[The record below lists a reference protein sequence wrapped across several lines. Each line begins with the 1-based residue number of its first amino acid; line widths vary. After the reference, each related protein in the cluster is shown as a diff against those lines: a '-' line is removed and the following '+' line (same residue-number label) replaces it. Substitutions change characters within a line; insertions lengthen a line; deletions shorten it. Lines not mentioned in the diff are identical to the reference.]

1 MHGASMLLAVV
12 LTTPVAGSAPAA
24 TVQNVVARF
33 FPAAL
38 TLDSQNNSV
47 PGEDRHSAFV
57 VGDLNHDGSQYICA
71 VYWNNDSGAISV
83 LSPAGDGSVVASILP
98 RYMGG
103 VEGEV
108 ELLDLD
114 HDGRPEIVVT
124 ISRSRGLP
132 GTWIFK
138 WTGTALR
145 LIGPIHR
152 GGDAY
157 DSDLADATFLDVDGD
172 GTVALV
178 DHHVGGRIC
187 DDCDDY
193 EQFSLFRMQNGDLKL
208 SGRLDS
214 FLQFTRGTGAPT
226 ARTATF
232 TVAVNPSAARQLIV
246 VNGERDGSAR
256 VSSAQI
262 VLNGQ
267 PVVGPSNFNQKVGVI
282 HLPVALSE
290 NNTLTVTLD
299 GKPGGTVTLLLLP
312 TP

>member
-1 MHGASMLLAVV
+1 MKRMLILVAASLLMTVSSSAVAASAQTIV
-12 LTTPVAGSAPAA
+12 NRLFPSELTVDRL
-24 TVQNVVARF
+24 NARVS
-33 FPAAL
+33 P
-38 TLDSQNNSV
+38 
-47 PGEDRHSAFV
+47 EDRHSVFV

-83 LSPAGDGSVVASILP
+83 LSPIGEGSVVASILP

-132 GTWIFK
+132 GAWIFK
-138 WTGTALR
+138 WTGEALR

-157 DSDLADATFLDVDGD
+157 DSDLADTTFLDLDGD
-172 GTVALV
+172 GTLAVV
-178 DHHVGGRIC
+178 DHHVGGRPC
-187 DDCDDY
+187 DDCDNH
-193 EQFSLFRMQNGDLKL
+193 EQFRLFRLQNGDLKL
-208 SGRLDS
+208 SGRLDG
-214 FLQFTRGTGAPT
+214 FLQFTRSTGAPRAQT
-226 ARTATF
+226 ETF
-232 TVAVNPSAARQLIV
+232 TVVDPTAARQLTV

-282 HLPVALSE
+282 HLPVALRE

-299 GKPGGTVTLLLLP
+299 SKPGGTVTVLLLP